1 MTYGELYRRGRDALE
16 AAGVPEAEL
25 DARLLLEWVC
35 GTDRSDLLAH
45 GDRERSAGEQEE
57 YERLIA
63 GRKGRIPLQHLTG
76 VQAFMGLEFA
86 VDGHVLVPRQD
97 TEVLWRRRCATSTTA
112 CGYWI
117 CAQDPA
123 AS

>member
-45 GDRERSAGEQEE
+45 GDTEFTVLHWLDVYGWR
-57 YERLIA
+57 Y
-63 GRKGRIPLQHLTG
+63 
-76 VQAFMGLEFA
+76 VVGLLGNFN
-86 VDGHVLVPRQD
+86 
-97 TEVLWRRRCATSTTA
+97 C
-112 CGYWI
+112 
-117 CAQDPA
+117 
-123 AS
+123 

>member
-35 GTDRSDLLAH
+35 GTDRNDLLAH

-57 YERLIA
+57 YERLIS
-63 GRKGRIPLQHLTG
+63 GVCGGIMEKG
-76 VQAFMGLEFA
+76 E
-86 VDGHVLVPRQD
+86 DDYRQSRFRELYSRWE
-97 TEVLWRRRCATSTTA
+97 TIRME
-112 CGYWI
+112 G
-117 CAQDPA
+117 
-123 AS
+123 